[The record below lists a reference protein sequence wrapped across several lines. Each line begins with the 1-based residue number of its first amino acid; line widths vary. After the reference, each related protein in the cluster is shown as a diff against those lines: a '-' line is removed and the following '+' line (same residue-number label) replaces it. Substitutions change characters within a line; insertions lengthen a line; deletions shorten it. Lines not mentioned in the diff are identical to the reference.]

1 MLGLPRCEALG
12 RPCYEVLAGK
22 SDFGRAVCD
31 SACPAWKAL
40 SAGNIAGTGRM
51 LVRTAE
57 GARQRLTC
65 NLVALPG
72 GGALGTLRNLGDAIP
87 EPADD
92 LAGIALLV
100 ARASGE
106 PLQQGLRDALDFLLH
121 ATAAD
126 AGEAFVAEP
135 HGAGMVRACHRGHFR
150 HAFDQLQ
157 RFDPG
162 EGFPGLA
169 LSFGQP
175 VYTTH
180 LSEDPR
186 FLRTRVKHEGFQAY
200 VCAPLANRRDTLGCL
215 ALSFRRSDIDL
226 ERVLNLLRWIG
237 TPMGLVI
244 DTTLARMREA
254 AAAPLR
260 GVEAAPQQ
268 RLPQA
273 MQAVLQEMV
282 RISHADGGE
291 MFVPWHA
298 RELRVAA
305 ARAGTVPGC
314 PVLSANG
321 IGSCPAFATGRPHIL
336 RGRRAGWPP
345 ACRATTHPAGAWC
358 CIPMSC
364 DGHTLGM
371 SRLLFRHLRPSPPVE
386 SVALIEGL
394 ASRAAE
400 KLRDVRDQLTPVRC
414 APGSSGGQPDT
425 GDAGITGHAGPQARQ
440 SADSREHG
448 LARLAIRC
456 FGSMELSIEGMPVPA
471 AAIHRKRVTTLL
483 GILLTNHDRPL
494 SRDTLIEMLWPG
506 AGPGA
511 RTRQFHVLIHE
522 LRKLLEPQG
531 RLGNGLYVHSDGD
544 RYAFS
549 TQAPSWIDTLEFC
562 TLLER
567 ARTADASGKERAAIV
582 AYEAAVELYRGDYLQ
597 DEPFAEWCEPARE
610 QLREA
615 CTGALQ
621 RLSILWGYQ
630 ARWDKS
636 IGWSRRALLVDPL
649 REEVHRTL
657 MYALWASGRRDEA
670 VRQFA
675 TCAHLLRE
683 RLDLTPLPET
693 ELLLRRIRATPRPPA
708 AR

>member
-1 MLGLPRCEALG
+1 MLGVPRCEALG
-12 RPCYEVLAGK
+12 KPCYEVLAGK

-31 SACPAWKAL
+31 SACPAWKTL

-57 GARQRLTC
+57 GERQRLTC

-72 GGALGTLRNLGDAIP
+72 GGALGTLRKAGDTTP
-87 EPADD
+87 ELADD
-92 LAGIALLV
+92 LAGIAVLV
-100 ARASGE
+100 ARTSDE

-121 ATAAD
+121 ATVAD

-135 HGAGMVRACHRGHFR
+135 HGAGVVRACHRGHFR
-150 HAFDQLQ
+150 HAFDQVQ

-169 LSFGQP
+169 LSYGQP
-175 VYTTH
+175 VYTVH
-180 LSEDPR
+180 LCEDPR
-186 FLRTRVKHEGFQAY
+186 FLRTHVKREGFQTY

-226 ERVLNLLRWIG
+226 ERVLNLLRWVG

-244 DTTLARMREA
+244 DTTLARLREA
-254 AAAPLR
+254 AAIPWR
-260 GVEAAPQQ
+260 GVQAAPQH

-273 MQAVLQEMV
+273 MQAMLQEMV

-291 MFVPWHA
+291 MFVPWQA
-298 RELRVAA
+298 MELRVATA
-305 ARAGTVPGC
+305 CAGTVPGC
-314 PVLSANG
+314 PVLSAEG
-321 IGSCPAFATGRPHIL
+321 IGSCPVFASGRPRIL

-345 ACRATTHPAGAWC
+345 VCRATTHPAGAWC
-358 CIPMSC
+358 CVPISC
-364 DGHTLGM
+364 DGHSLGM
-371 SRLLFRHLRPSPPVE
+371 GRLLFRHLRPSPPNE
-386 SVALIEGL
+386 NIALIEGL
-394 ASRAAE
+394 ASLTAE
-400 KLRDVRDQLTPVRC
+400 KLRDVRDQLTHAHS
-414 APGSSGGQPDT
+414 APGASGGSL
-425 GDAGITGHAGPQARQ
+425 ARQ
-440 SADSREHG
+440 SAGSRDYG
-448 LARLAIRC
+448 LAHLAIRC
-456 FGSMELSIEGMPVPA
+456 FGSMELSIEGVSVPA
-471 AAIHRKRVTTLL
+471 AAIHRKRVTALL

-494 SRDTLIEMLWPG
+494 SRDTLIELLWPS

-511 RTRQFHVLIHE
+511 HTRQFHVLIHE

-531 RLGNGLYVHSDGD
+531 RIGNGLYVRSDGD
-544 RYAFS
+544 RYSFS

-562 TLLER
+562 ALLER
-567 ARTADASGKERAAIV
+567 ARTADGAGDEHTAIV

-597 DEPFAEWCEPARE
+597 DEAFAEWCEPARE
-610 QLREA
+610 RLREA
-615 CTGALQ
+615 CIGALQ
-621 RLSILWGYQ
+621 RLSTLWGNQ
-630 ARWDKS
+630 ARWDMS
-636 IGWSRRALLVDPL
+636 IGWSRRALLLDPL
-649 REEVHRTL
+649 REEMHRAL

-693 ELLLRRIRATPRPPA
+693 ALLLRRIRATPRPPPA
-708 AR
+708 N